1 MSNPTSAE
9 LLASL
14 DKIRKNYI
22 TTLFPDSGPLR
33 RELYPKHM
41 EFFAA
46 TKDYT
51 EVAFIAANRVGK
63 SLSGAYAATLFLTG
77 EYPHWWNGRRFERPV
92 NILAAGENAKLV
104 RDSIQEKFLGPPND
118 IGTGLIPYDK
128 IIERRAKAGT
138 ADAIDTVR
146 VKSKYGI
153 STLQFLSYDSGRE
166 AFQATARDVVL
177 LDEEPSM
184 AIYSEANIRLMTSQ
198 GLMMCLF
205 TPLRGISEVV
215 LSFIP
220 GGKFTP
226 DEKKKDHGLEIR
238 L

>member
-22 TTLFPDSGPLR
+22 TTLFPDNGPLR

-63 SLSGAYAATLFLTG
+63 SLATAYAATLFLCG
-77 EYPHWWNGRRFERPV
+77 DLYPHWWNGRTFDRPV
-92 NILAAGENAKLV
+92 NILVAGENAKLV
-104 RDSIQEKFLGPPND
+104 RDSIQENFIGPPND
-118 IGTGLIPYDK
+118 IGKGMIPYDR

-138 ADAIDTVR
+138 ADAADTVR
-146 VKSKYGI
+146 VKSKYGV
-153 STLQFLSYDSGRE
+153 STLQFLTYDSGRE
-166 AFQATARDVVL
+166 AFQATARDVCL
-177 LDEEPSM
+177 MDEEPPM
-184 AIYSEANIRLMTSQ
+184 AIYAEANMRLMTTQ
-198 GLMMCLF
+198 GLMMCAF

-215 LSFIP
+215 LSFMVAS
-220 GGKFTP
+220 K
-226 DEKKKDHGLEIR
+226 
-238 L
+238 

>member
-9 LLASL
+9 LLQSL
-14 DKIRKNYI
+14 EKIRKNYI
-22 TTLFPDSGPLR
+22 NTLFPDTGPLR

-63 SLSGAYAATLFLTG
+63 SLATAYATTLFLTG
-77 EYPHWWNGRRFERPV
+77 EYPDWWVGRRFEMPT
-92 NILAAGENAKLV
+92 NILVAGENAKLV

-138 ADAIDTVR
+138 ADAVDTVR
-146 VKSKYGI
+146 VKSKYGV
-153 STLQFLSYDSGRE
+153 SNLQFGSYDAGRE
-166 AFQATARDVVL
+166 AFQATARHVVL
-177 LDEEPSM
+177 CDEEPPVD
-184 AIYSEANIRLMTSQ
+184 IYGECLMRVMSTS
-198 GLMMCLF
+198 GLVMCAF
-205 TPLRGISEVV
+205 TPLKGISEVV
-215 LSFIP
+215 LSFMP
-220 GGKFTP
+220 GGKP
-226 DEKKKDHGLEIR
+226 AVQKGHDHGLEIR

>member
-14 DKIRKNYI
+14 DKIKKNYI
-22 TTLFPDSGPLR
+22 STLFPDVGPLR
-33 RELYPKHM
+33 RDLYPKHM

-51 EVAFIAANRVGK
+51 EVAFIAGNRCGK
-63 SLSGAYAATLFLTG
+63 SLSAAYAATLFLCG
-77 EYPHWWNGRRFERPV
+77 DIYPHWWPGRTFERPV
-92 NILAAGENAKLV
+92 NILVAGENAKLV
-104 RDSIQEKFLGPPND
+104 RDSIQEKFIGPPND
-118 IGTGLIPYDK
+118 IGTGLIPYDR

-138 ADAIDTVR
+138 ADAADTVR

-166 AFQATARDVVL
+166 AFQATARDVCL
-177 LDEEPSM
+177 MDEEPPQPVYAESLT
-184 AIYSEANIRLMTSQ
+184 RLMTTQ
-198 GLMMCLF
+198 GLMMCAF
-205 TPLRGISEVV
+205 TPLRGLSEVV
-215 LSFIP
+215 LSFMP
-220 GGKFTP
+220 GGKPTLQ
-226 DEKKKDHGLEIR
+226 KGHDHGLEIR